1 MEAVMKRLRVFP
13 ALLLL
18 CAGFGSAQEKY
29 SGPRPPKPDVPY
41 LMHADNLIE
50 TESGEARE
58 ESRGKSE
65 KGYIITGARSPART
79 PLAEPIFLFESEKIA
94 PESLGL
100 YRLEVK
106 GGNREVVFSQKKRGP
121 HALRLTVTRL
131 GERLYRLEVNEGLGL
146 ENGEYSLSPSGSN
159 AVFCFEVY

>member
-1 MEAVMKRLRVFP
+1 MKTLAALPAV
-13 ALLLL
+13 LLV
-18 CAGFGSAQEKY
+18 CAGCASAQETY

-50 TESGEARE
+50 TEVGEARE
-58 ESRGKSE
+58 QQKGKNE
-65 KGYIITGARSPART
+65 VAYIIPGASSPART

-106 GGNREVVFSQKKRGP
+106 SGNREVVISQKKKNARP
-121 HALRLTVTRL
+121 LRLTVTRL
-131 GERLYRLEVNEGLGL
+131 TGRLYRIEVNEGLGL
-146 ENGEYSLSPSGSN
+146 ENGEYSLSPQGAN
-159 AVFCFEVY
+159 TVFCFEVY

>member
-1 MEAVMKRLRVFP
+1 MKRLSVFP

-18 CAGFGSAQEKY
+18 CAGFGFAQEKY

-58 ESRGKSE
+58 ESRGRNDKA
-65 KGYIITGARSPART
+65 YIVSGARSPVRT
-79 PLAEPIFLFESEKIA
+79 PLAEPVFLFESDKIA

-106 GGNREVVFSQKKRGP
+106 GGNREVVTSQKKRGP
-121 HALRLTVTRL
+121 RPLRLTVTRL
-131 GERLYRLEVNEGLGL
+131 GEHLYRLEVNEGLGL
-146 ENGEYSLSPSGSN
+146 EDGQYSLSPTASN

>member
-1 MEAVMKRLRVFP
+1 MKRLVVFP
-13 ALLLL
+13 ALFLL
-18 CAGFGSAQEKY
+18 CAAFGSAQEKY

-58 ESRGKSE
+58 DARGKND
-65 KGYIITGARSPART
+65 KAYIVSGASSPVRT
-79 PLAEPIFLFESEKIA
+79 PLAEPVFLFESEKIT

-106 GGNREVVFSQKKRGP
+106 GGNREVVMSQKKRGP
-121 HALRLTVTRL
+121 RPLRLTVTRL
-131 GERLYRLEVNEGLGL
+131 DEHLYRLEVNEGLGL
-146 ENGEYSLSPSGSN
+146 DNGQYSLSPTGSN